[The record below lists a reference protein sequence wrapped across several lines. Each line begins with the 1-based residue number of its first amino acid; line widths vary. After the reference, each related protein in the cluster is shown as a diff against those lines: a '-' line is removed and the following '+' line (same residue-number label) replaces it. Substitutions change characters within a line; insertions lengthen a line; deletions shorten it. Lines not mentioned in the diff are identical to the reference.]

1 MAGTQQGWRS
11 LSSGGSGTG
20 VQSVTGLSTDNT
32 DPQNPVV
39 NIEVDNTTITGAGTP
54 ASPLQSNPFPPMYY
68 GSFSDYQQQVIV
80 NPLNEQ
86 LIKIS
91 TQDLQNDVELTDR
104 RARFRCSRTG
114 SVLDVLAISSGT
126 VSLGMIVVGGGWGT
140 CLFDGQING
149 NVLTVSFVSSGT
161 LTAGMY
167 IQGTGATDCYISYDI
182 NGGGGTGD
190 YYISVN
196 QNVPTT
202 TTFNGY
208 DISITDFVTG
218 TGGTGTYETS
228 STGNIPTT
236 DCDARIPSIILF
248 RKAGIYNFQFSAQ
261 FQNTDSVQN
270 EANVWLRLNGVDVEG
285 SSGFFSII
293 RSTLGVDGK
302 VIACWNYFLN
312 IRADGHYVELVFSV
326 NNSAVTIQSYPVGS
340 TPTHPITPSM
350 LVTAN
355 RIG

>member
-91 TQDLQNDVELTDR
+91 TQDLENNVELVDR
-104 RARFRCSRTG
+104 TARFRCSRTG
-114 SVLDVLAISSGT
+114 SVLDVLSISSGT

-149 NVLTVSFVSSGT
+149 NILTVSSVSSGT

-167 IQGTGATDCYISYDI
+167 IEGTGATNCYISYDI

-196 QNVPTT
+196 QSVLT

-208 DISITDFVTG
+208 DIIITDFVTG
-218 TGGTGTYETS
+218 TGGTGKYETS
-228 STGNIPTT
+228 TTGIIPTT
-236 DCDARIPSIILF
+236 DCVARIPSIILF
-248 RKAGIYNFQFSAQ
+248 RKAGLYNFQFSAQ
-261 FQNTDSVQN
+261 FQNTDNQEN
-270 EANVWLRLNGVDVEG
+270 EANVWLRKNDLDVEG
-285 SSGFFSII
+285 SNGFFSII
-293 RSTLGVDGK
+293 RTNSGVDGK
-302 VIACWNYFLN
+302 TIACWNYFLN
-312 IRADGHYVELVFSV
+312 IRLDGDYVELVFSV
-326 NNSAVTIQSYPVGS
+326 NNSAVTIASYPLGS
-340 TPTHPITPSM
+340 SPIHPITPSM
-350 LVTAN
+350 LVTTN

>member
-11 LSSGGSGTG
+11 LSSGGGGTG
-20 VQSVTGLSTDNT
+20 VQSVTGLDTDNT
-32 DPQNPVV
+32 DPQNPIV
-39 NIEVDNTTITGAGTP
+39 NISVDNNTITGAGTP

-91 TQDLQNDVELTDR
+91 TQDLSNDIELIDR
-104 RARFRCSRTG
+104 TARFICSRTG
-114 SVLDVLAISSGT
+114 SVLDVLSISGGT
-126 VSLGMIVVGGGWGT
+126 VSLGMIVVGAGWGT

-149 NVLTVSFVSSGT
+149 NILTVSFVSSGT

-167 IQGTGATDCYISYDI
+167 IVDNTGGTQCYISYDI

-196 QNVPTT
+196 QNVVTT
-202 TTFNGY
+202 TTFNGF

-236 DCDARIPSIILF
+236 SCGARIPSIIEF
-248 RKAGIYNFQFSAQ
+248 RKAGLYNFQFSAQ

-270 EANVWLRLNGVDVEG
+270 EANIWLRLNDLDVEG

-293 RSTLGVDGK
+293 RSTSGVDGK
-302 VIACWNYFLN
+302 VIACWNYFL
-312 IRADGHYVELVFSV
+312 IIKDGWYVELVFSV
-326 NNSAVTIQSYPVGS
+326 NNSLVTIQSYPVGS